1 VKVADTGD
9 QRTTSS
15 VFSRRKHFRSVGST
29 NDVVRDWLAEG
40 VPEIC
45 LAVAGEQTAGRGRE
59 GRSWLAP
66 SGAALLLS
74 LGFRPTWLTPDRVWR
89 LAALTSLAMC
99 AAAEELAGL
108 AAGTIRLKWPNDLVV
123 EDGGPSDPRRG
134 TLRKLAGVLG
144 ETDGLGTADP
154 RAAIGLGINVDWPA
168 TTFPAE
174 LAASMTSLHEV
185 SGGRSIE
192 RDALLDASTWRLED
206 GVRRLRDGRSSPGV
220 RPSHPSRTGRDVR
233 LEHPDGTIETVTAL
247 RVDVET
253 GALIVGGGGAGQGE
267 RRIVSGEIRHV
278 RLIGAD
284 SPTVASAGLGV

>member
-1 VKVADTGD
+1 MKVADTGD

-192 RDALLDASTWRLED
+192 RDALLDASGDDRPRCAARAS
-206 GVRRLRDGRSSPGV
+206 RRHDRDGD
-220 RPSHPSRTGRDVR
+220 RPAGRRGDRRADRWRRGSRTGR
-233 LEHPDGTIETVTAL
+233 GTD
-247 RVDVET
+247 RQR
-253 GALIVGGGGAGQGE
+253 G
-267 RRIVSGEIRHV
+267 
-278 RLIGAD
+278 D
-284 SPTVASAGLGV
+284 SPCPAHRRG